1 MYDKRKYGRI
11 FIDKTRFSLLQ
22 VYRDL
27 MLFHGIVL
35 LSQVSYLMYLS
46 AYKLLFINFIC

>member
-1 MYDKRKYGRI
+1 MAEYLWTKE
-11 FIDKTRFSLLQ
+11 
-22 VYRDL
+22 DL
-27 MLFHGIVL
+27 VCNEFMFHGIAL